1 MNTNFT
7 NTKIDSE
14 TFVCMICLA
23 AFIGYTLGLRNA
35 VKDAVKIQQRHKAT
49 QTNLSE
55 LAEILTAR
63 HLMVENNANK
73 NSTMTITATQLPT
86 PATTTAENNTV
97 DSIET
102 SVSSDNHINNE
113 MTTSSNTLNNSE
125 EEYEVILGNDKKNY
139 ITKVTMTNKFN
150 YFSWFDSIF

>member
-1 MNTNFT
+1 MG
-7 NTKIDSE
+7 IDS
-14 TFVCMICLA
+14 
-23 AFIGYTLGLRNA
+23 Y
-35 VKDAVKIQQRHKAT
+35 
-49 QTNLSE
+49 
-55 LAEILTAR
+55 ILYCS
-63 HLMVENNANK
+63 LFCKNNANK
-73 NSTMTITATQLPT
+73 ISTTTITATELPT
-86 PATTTAENNTV
+86 PATAENNTV

-113 MTTSSNTLNNSE
+113 MTTSSNALNNSE

>member
-1 MNTNFT
+1 MSTNFT
-7 NTKIDSE
+7 NVKIDSE

-35 VKDAVKIQQRHKAT
+35 VKDAVKIQQHHKAA

-55 LAEILTAR
+55 LAEMLTAR

-73 NSTMTITATQLPT
+73 ISTTTITATQLPT
-86 PATTTAENNTV
+86 PATEENNTV

-113 MTTSSNTLNNSE
+113 MTTSSNALNNSE